1 MSAMKD
7 SEIPFKM
14 PPFCVHMGIEVQEL
28 GDEGTSVL
36 TMPYHE
42 KLDQPYGIMHGGA
55 LFTIADAAAAYAL
68 AATQDTDK
76 QFVTVEMKINYLAP
90 VKEGIVEARGR
101 ILRGG
106 RIVPIDVEV
115 FNENKIVAKAI
126 ATYII
131 LDGNKKI

>member
-1 MSAMKD
+1 MTPIKD
-7 SEIPFKM
+7 SELPFKM
-14 PPFCVHMGIEVQEL
+14 PPFCTHMDIEVQEL
-28 GDEGTSVL
+28 DKEGRSLL

-68 AATQDTDK
+68 AATQDTSK

-90 VKEGIVEARGR
+90 VREGIVEAKARL
-101 ILRGG
+101 LRGG
-106 RIVPIDVEV
+106 RVVPIDVEV
-115 FNENKIVAKAI
+115 FNYEKLVAKAI

-131 LDGNKKI
+131 LDGNKKL

>member
-1 MSAMKD
+1 
-7 SEIPFKM
+7 
-14 PPFCVHMGIEVQEL
+14 MGIEVQEL
-28 GDEGTSVL
+28 GEEGTSVL

-68 AATQDTDK
+68 AATQDRSK

-90 VKEGIVEARGR
+90 VKEGIVEARAR